1 MVIQVV
7 FLDVGDT
14 LTYVTA
20 TPQELWTRVLQE
32 LQLAVES
39 ELVWQTHQ
47 EADRVFGPQIYDY
60 VGRMKE
66 FWTMFDR
73 FILSKLGI
81 ADSGDRLARAIAD
94 TFEKLDPPQ
103 TFPETRSALEGLR
116 QRGYRLGII
125 SNAIDNLLGN
135 LDRLDLTKYFDSIT
149 FSQEARAEKPN
160 PAIFRL
166 ALRRARCNPNG
177 AVHVGNDYERDVV
190 GARGVG
196 ITPVLIDR
204 DDRYP
209 RADYLRI
216 RNLTEIRSLLD
227 RL

>member
-1 MVIQVV
+1 MIQVV

-14 LTYVTA
+14 LTYVNA

-32 LQLAVES
+32 LSLAVEP
-39 ELVWQTHQ
+39 ERVWQAHQ

-81 ADSGDRLARAIAD
+81 ADPGDRLARAIAD
-94 TFEKLDPPQ
+94 TFEKFDMPQ
-103 TFPETRSALEGLR
+103 PFPETRSALEGLR
-116 QRGYRLGII
+116 QRGYRLNVI
-125 SNAIDNLLGN
+125 SNAIDSLRKN
-135 LDRLDLTKYFDSIT
+135 LDRLDLTRYFDSIT
-149 FSQEARAEKPN
+149 LSQEARAEKPD

-166 ALRRARCNPNG
+166 ALERARCAPHE
-177 AVHVGNDYERDVV
+177 AVHVGNDYACDVV

-209 RADYLRI
+209 RADCLRI

>member
-1 MVIQVV
+1 
-7 FLDVGDT
+7 
-14 LTYVTA
+14 
-20 TPQELWTRVLQE
+20 VLQE
-32 LQLAVES
+32 LQLAVEP
-39 ELVWQTHQ
+39 ERVWQAHQ
-47 EADRVFGPQIYDY
+47 EADRVFGPQIYDF
-60 VGRMKE
+60 VGRMKG

-81 ADSGDRLARAIAD
+81 ADPGDRLARAIAD
-94 TFEKLDPPQ
+94 TFEKLDLLQ

-125 SNAIDNLLGN
+125 SNAIDDLLVH
-135 LDRLDLTKYFDSIT
+135 LDRLDLIKFFDSIT
-149 FSQEARAEKPN
+149 LSQEARAEKPD

-166 ALRRARCNPNG
+166 ALERARCAPYE
-177 AVHVGNDYERDVV
+177 AVHVGNDYECDVV

-209 RADYLRI
+209 RADCLRI
-216 RNLTEIRSLLD
+216 RNLTELRPLLD